1 VERIYAKHATSHLS
15 MERNFSEPL
24 HGGHISTADI
34 HDNSESPYHFSID
47 LHTLQEAKNFS
58 EKQKDLGMALALLRI
73 ASMFDSRYALALLR
87 IASVFIVRMHLL
99 SG

>member
-1 VERIYAKHATSHLS
+1 

-34 HDNSESPYHFSID
+34 HDNSESPDHFSID

-58 EKQKDLGMALALLRI
+58 EKQKGFRDGLSYSIPQKVKKQGEMPLSSLGPIPLKNVEFKDGMSLYYCNLGNFVI
-73 ASMFDSRYALALLR
+73 N
-87 IASVFIVRMHLL
+87 
-99 SG
+99 